1 MPVRGLLLSSL
12 LQVSLTDWALANCL
26 ILQMFLSEDL
36 WYSITI
42 WKSDSDSWSIFLYPY
57 NIAWSHQP
65 VVHYV
70 VSTLAKLHIVWA
82 GPVWVTWF
90 SDGKGHV
97 RMAVV
102 RGGGPGA
109 EAGCCVHS
117 CSGTCCHLPF
127 QDMPRHFFHK
137 FVPLSG
143 LKTVG
148 TWFTYIFLQV
158 LLSCI

>member
-1 MPVRGLLLSSL
+1 MSVRGLLLSSL
-12 LQVSLTDWALANCL
+12 LQVSLTELWQTAWFYRCFFQKIFGILLPYGSL
-26 ILQMFLSEDL
+26 ILIPDPFFFIL
-36 WYSITI
+36 IT
-42 WKSDSDSWSIFLYPY
+42 L
-57 NIAWSHQP
+57 AWSHQP

-82 GPVWVTWF
+82 CSVWVTWF
-90 SDGKGHV
+90 SDGQGHV

-109 EAGCCVHS
+109 GAGCCVHS
-117 CSGTCCHLPF
+117 CSGTCCRLPF